1 MTDGI
6 VQVDDVVEGKGIRY
20 TKADGTEGYY
30 KTAMGQ
36 TLKAGDVKFVDRNED
51 GVVDDKD
58 KDIIGNPNPDFTY
71 GIQTSLSW
79 KSLTLKAAFNGVQGR
94 DILNTGNRYIN
105 TPV

>member
-1 MTDGI
+1 M
-6 VQVDDVVEGKGIRY
+6 
-20 TKADGTEGYY
+20 
-30 KTAMGQ
+30 
-36 TLKAGDVKFVDRNED
+36 KFVDRNED

-79 KSLTLKAAFNGVQGR
+79 KSLTLKVAFNGVQGR

-105 TPV
+105 TPGMKSNNITSEAYQGMWTAEKPQQSLPLGQL